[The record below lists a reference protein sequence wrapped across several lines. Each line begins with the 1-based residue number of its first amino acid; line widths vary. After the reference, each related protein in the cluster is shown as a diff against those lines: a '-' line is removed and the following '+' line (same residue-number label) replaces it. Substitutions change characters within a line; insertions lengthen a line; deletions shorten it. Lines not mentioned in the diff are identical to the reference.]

1 MLSRRHRLTQQTKK
15 NLVNSENYILT
26 LYLMSSQKR
35 ECEGNDNVIIN
46 NIKLVLEGMHNNKL
60 SYNDINHNLSIKTEE
75 ESNLGLT
82 QNDILWLFLIRYN
95 ILSINNV
102 FLDSIEEDIKMNAT
116 LKVIENKIKYKHVI
130 QHIKDYY
137 NKRLSEYKDDKIY
150 YW

>member
-1 MLSRRHRLTQQTKK
+1 
-15 NLVNSENYILT
+15 
-26 LYLMSSQKR
+26 
-35 ECEGNDNVIIN
+35 
-46 NIKLVLEGMHNNKL
+46 MHNNKL

-130 QHIKDYY
+130 
-137 NKRLSEYKDDKIY
+137 
-150 YW
+150 